1 MTTIKLS
8 FRNIKKSFK
17 DYAIYFF
24 TLILGVAIFYVFNSI
39 ESQTVLLDVTNST
52 HKVIDLMTNMLS
64 GASVFVAFILGFL
77 IIYASRF
84 LIKRRNKEF
93 GIYMLL
99 GMSKRKISMILF
111 FETILIGIIS
121 LAVGLGL
128 GVLLSQLMSMLVANM
143 FEADMTK
150 YEFIF
155 SSQACIKTIIYFGI
169 MYVIV
174 MLFNTVNI
182 GKCKLI
188 DLIQTNKKSEKVKMK
203 NPMLCTIVFI
213 ISAIAL
219 GYAYYM
225 VTGGINET
233 IKPPE
238 DIFKPIVIGAVS
250 TFFIFWSLSGLI
262 LKIVTSMKNLYVK
275 GLNTFTFRQLS
286 SKINSTVFSMT
297 IISLML
303 FVTICVLS
311 SALSLKNSMTANLD
325 ELAPADIQLE
335 KRVLNEDWLDQGYNE
350 EQIKNSKLSIR
361 EILEKFDFN
370 IDSYLEESV
379 EYNLYQT
386 EELTFGDTLGDN
398 WETIKNTYTSL
409 IPYNVPYNVADD
421 IMTISDYNKVAK
433 FYGNEE
439 YTINEDEYIIVADYD
454 SMIEIRNVALKDN
467 QEITVFGHTLK
478 PKYNECQYGFVEMA
492 SNHINSGIIIVPDD
506 IVDDNYIVYNS
517 IIGNYYTDSL
527 DEQREIQEQIKN
539 LVNNPISL
547 EYNLP
552 SINSKVDISEASI
565 GTGALVTFLGLY
577 LGIVFL
583 IASVAILALKELT
596 ESTDNKERYNMLRK
610 LGADEK
616 MINKSLFRQ
625 IAIFFMF
632 PLLIAIIHSIFGITF
647 CSYIIE
653 TFGNEQLLPSIIMT
667 AIFIVVFYGGYFL
680 ITYLSSKN
688 IIKENRNAREY

>member
-52 HKVIDLMTNMLS
+52 HEVIDLMTNMLS

-233 IKPPE
+233 IKTPE

-286 SKINSTVFSMT
+286 SKINTTVFSMT

-409 IPYNVPYNVADD
+409 IPYNVADD

-667 AIFIVVFYGGYFL
+667 AIFILRSRGEKL
-680 ITYLSSKN
+680 LQ
-688 IIKENRNAREY
+688 

>member
-39 ESQTVLLDVTNST
+39 ESQTVLLDVTEST
-52 HKVIDLMTNMLS
+52 YEVIGMMTTMLS
-64 GASVFVAFILGFL
+64 AASVFVAFILGFL

-150 YEFIF
+150 YQFIF
-155 SSQACIKTIIYFGI
+155 SQDACIKTLIYFGI

-174 MLFNTVNI
+174 MLFNAINV

-188 DLIQTNKKSEKVKMK
+188 DLIQTSKKSETIKLK
-203 NPMLCTIVFI
+203 NPLLCTVVFI
-213 ISAIAL
+213 LSAIAL

-233 IKPPE
+233 IKTPE
-238 DIFKPIVIGAVS
+238 DILKPIVIGAIS

-262 LKIVTSMKNLYVK
+262 LKIVMSMKNLYVK
-275 GLNTFTFRQLS
+275 GLNAFTFRQVS
-286 SKINSTVFSMT
+286 SKINTTVFSMT

-311 SALSLKNSMTANLD
+311 SSLSLKNSMTANLD
-325 ELAPADIQLE
+325 ELAPADIQLTISV
-335 KRVLNEDWLDQGYNE
+335 KDDDWLDQGYNE
-350 EQIKNSKLSIR
+350 KQIENSKLGVGKT
-361 EILEKFDFN
+361 LEAFDFN
-370 IDSYLEESV
+370 IDDYFKEYV
-379 EYNLYQT
+379 EYNSYRM
-386 EELTFGDTLGDN
+386 EDFTFADSLGDSLEYVEN
-398 WETIKNTYTSL
+398 NNTSM
-409 IPYNVPYNVADD
+409 IPYNMPEE
-421 IMTISDYNKVAK
+421 IIKLSDYNKIARI
-433 FYGNEE
+433 YNNEE
-439 YTINEDEYIIVADYD
+439 YTLNQDEYMIIADYD
-454 SMIEIRNVALKDN
+454 SMIAIRNIALEKG
-467 QEITVFGHTLK
+467 QELTIFGHKLK
-478 PKYNECQYGFVEMA
+478 PKYNECKDGFIEMA
-492 SNHINSGIIIVPDD
+492 SNHINSGVIVVPDE
-506 IVDDNYIVYNS
+506 IVDEQYLAFNS
-517 IIGNYYTDSL
+517 IIGNYYTDDL
-527 DEQREIQEQIKN
+527 DEQREIKEQILDLVKN
-539 LVNNPISL
+539 PLSAEYCLPTVNSR
-547 EYNLP
+547 
-552 SINSKVDISEASI
+552 VDISEASI
-565 GTGALVTFLGLY
+565 GLGALVTFLGLY

-596 ESTDNKERYNMLRK
+596 ESTDNKERYKMLRK

-632 PLLIAIIHSIFGITF
+632 PLLVAIIHSIFGIKF
-647 CSYIIE
+647 CSYIIS
-653 TFGNEQLLPSIIMT
+653 TFGNEQLLNSIIMT
-667 AIFIVVFYGGYFL
+667 AVFIVVIYGGYFL
-680 ITYLSSKN
+680 ITYLCSKN
-688 IIKENRNAREY
+688 IIKEK

>member
-233 IKPPE
+233 IKTPE
-238 DIFKPIVIGAVS
+238 NIFKPIVIGAVS

-286 SKINSTVFSMT
+286 SKINTTVFSMT

-409 IPYNVPYNVADD
+409 IPYNVADD

-492 SNHINSGIIIVPDD
+492 GNHMNSGIIIVPDD

>member
-155 SSQACIKTIIYFGI
+155 SSQACIKTIVYFGI
-169 MYVIV
+169 MYAIV

-286 SKINSTVFSMT
+286 SKINTTVFSMT

-409 IPYNVPYNVADD
+409 IPYNVADD

-565 GTGALVTFLGLY
+565 GIGALVTFLGLY

>member
-39 ESQTVLLDVTNST
+39 ESQTVLLDITEST
-52 HKVIDLMTNMLS
+52 YDIIDTLSNMLS

-84 LIKRRNKEF
+84 LMKRRNKEF

-128 GVLLSQLMSMLVANM
+128 GVALSQLMSMLVANM
-143 FEADMTK
+143 FEADMTR

-155 SSQACIKTIIYFGI
+155 SSNACIKTLIYFGI

-174 MLFNTVNI
+174 MLFNVINV

-188 DLIQTNKKSEKVKMK
+188 DLIQTSKKSETVKMK

-213 ISAIAL
+213 LSVIAL
-219 GYAYYM
+219 GYAYYL
-225 VTGGINET
+225 VTGGVNET
-233 IKPPE
+233 VQTPDGIIKP
-238 DIFKPIVIGAVS
+238 IIIGAVA
-250 TFFIFWSLSGLI
+250 TFFLFWSLSGLM
-262 LKIVTSMKNLYVK
+262 LKIVMGMKNLYVK
-275 GLNTFTFRQLS
+275 GLNTFTLRQVS
-286 SKINSTVFSMT
+286 SKINTTVFSMT
-297 IISLML
+297 IICLML

-311 SALSLKNSMTANLD
+311 SALSLKNSMTENLNA
-325 ELAPADIQLE
+325 LAPADIQLSISVKDE
-335 KRVLNEDWLDQGYNE
+335 SWLDQGYNE
-350 EQIKNSKLSIR
+350 AQIENSKLGVR
-361 EILEKFDFN
+361 KTLEAFGLN
-370 IDSYLEESV
+370 IEDYLQESV
-379 EYNLYQT
+379 EYNSYRMDG
-386 EELTFGDTLGDN
+386 LTFGDSLGDSL
-398 WETIKNTYTSL
+398 EHIKNNTTSM
-409 IPYNVPYNVADD
+409 IPYNMPEE
-421 IMTISDYNKVAK
+421 IMTISDYNQVAR

-439 YTINEDEYIIVADYD
+439 YTLADDEYIIIADYD
-454 SMIEIRNVALKDN
+454 AMIAIRNVALANN
-467 QEITVFGHTLK
+467 QELTIFGHTLK
-478 PKYNECQYGFVEMA
+478 PKYQECQYGFVEMA
-492 SNHINSGIIIVPDD
+492 SNHINSGIIIVPDN
-506 IVDDNYIVYNS
+506 VVSEEECSYNS

-527 DEQREIQEQIKN
+527 DEQREIQDKIKTMIQ
-539 LVNNPISL
+539 NPLSAEYSL
-547 EYNLP
+547 PNV
-552 SINSKVDISEASI
+552 NSKVDISEASI
-565 GTGALVTFLGLY
+565 GLGALVTFLGLY

-596 ESTDNKERYNMLRK
+596 ESTDNKERYAMLRK

-632 PLLIAIIHSIFGITF
+632 PLLVAIIHSIFGITF
-647 CSYIIE
+647 CSYVIS
-653 TFGNEQLLPSIIMT
+653 TFGNEQLLPSIIVT
-667 AIFIVVFYGGYFL
+667 AIFIVVIYGGYFL
-680 ITYLSSKN
+680 ITYFSSKN
-688 IIKENRNAREY
+688 IIKER

>member
-39 ESQTVLLDVTNST
+39 ESQTVLLDITEST
-52 HKVIDLMTNMLS
+52 YYIIDTLSNMLS
-64 GASVFVAFILGFL
+64 GASIFVAFILGFL

-84 LIKRRNKEF
+84 LMKRRNKEF

-128 GVLLSQLMSMLVANM
+128 GVVLSQLMSMLVANM

-155 SSQACIKTIIYFGI
+155 SSDACIKTLIYFGI

-174 MLFNTVNI
+174 MLFNVINV

-188 DLIQTNKKSEKVKMK
+188 DLIQTSKKSETVKMK

-213 ISAIAL
+213 LSAIAL
-219 GYAYYM
+219 GYAYWL
-225 VTGGINET
+225 VTGGVNET
-233 IKPPE
+233 IITPE
-238 DIFKPIVIGAVS
+238 SIFKPIIIGAIS
-250 TFFIFWSLSGLI
+250 TFFLFWSLSGLM
-262 LKIVTSMKNLYVK
+262 LRIVMSMKNLYTK
-275 GLNTFTFRQLS
+275 GLNTFTLRQVS
-286 SKINSTVFSMT
+286 SKINTTVFSMT
-297 IISLML
+297 IICLML

-311 SALSLKNSMTANLD
+311 SALSLKNSMTENLN
-325 ELAPADIQLE
+325 ELAPADIQLSISVKDE
-335 KRVLNEDWLDQGYNE
+335 SWLDQGYNE
-350 EQIKNSKLSIR
+350 VQIENSKLGVR
-361 EILEKFDFN
+361 KTLEAFGFN
-370 IDSYLEESV
+370 IDDYLQESV
-379 EYNLYQT
+379 EYNSYRMDG
-386 EELTFGDTLGDN
+386 LTFGDSLGDSL
-398 WETIKNTYTSL
+398 EYIKSNSTSM
-409 IPYNVPYNVADD
+409 IPYNMQEE
-421 IMTISDYNKVAK
+421 IMTISDYNKLAR

-439 YTINEDEYIIVADYD
+439 YTLENNEYMIIADYD
-454 SMIEIRNVALKDN
+454 SMIAIRNVALANN
-467 QEITVFGHTLK
+467 QELTIFGHTLK
-478 PKYNECQYGFVEMA
+478 PKYQECKYGFVEMA
-492 SNHINSGIIIVPDD
+492 SNHINSGIIIVPDN
-506 IVDDNYIVYNS
+506 VVSEKYRSYNS

-527 DEQREIQEQIKN
+527 EEQREIQEQIKS
-539 LVNNPISL
+539 LVKNPLSVEYSL
-547 EYNLP
+547 PNV
-552 SINSKVDISEASI
+552 NSKVDISEASI
-565 GTGALVTFLGLY
+565 GLGALVTFLGLY

-596 ESTDNKERYNMLRK
+596 ESTDNKERYAMLRK

-632 PLLIAIIHSIFGITF
+632 PLLVAIIHSIFGITF
-647 CSYIIE
+647 CSYVIS

-667 AIFIVVFYGGYFL
+667 AVFIVVIYGGYFL
-680 ITYLSSKN
+680 ITYFSSKN
-688 IIKENRNAREY
+688 IIKER

>member
-39 ESQTVLLDVTNST
+39 ESQTVLLDITEST
-52 HKVIDLMTNMLS
+52 YDIIDTLSNMLS

-84 LIKRRNKEF
+84 LMKRRNKEF

-128 GVLLSQLMSMLVANM
+128 GVALSQLMSMLVANM
-143 FEADMTK
+143 FEADMTR

-155 SSQACIKTIIYFGI
+155 SRDACIKTLIYFGI

-174 MLFNTVNI
+174 MLFNVINV

-188 DLIQTNKKSEKVKMK
+188 DLIQTSKKSETVKMK

-213 ISAIAL
+213 ISVIAL
-219 GYAYYM
+219 GYAYYL
-225 VTGGINET
+225 VTGGVNET
-233 IKPPE
+233 VQPPDGIIKP
-238 DIFKPIVIGAVS
+238 IIIGAVA
-250 TFFIFWSLSGLI
+250 TFFLFWSLSGLM
-262 LKIVTSMKNLYVK
+262 LKIVMGMKNLYVK
-275 GLNTFTFRQLS
+275 GLNTFTLRQVS
-286 SKINSTVFSMT
+286 SKINTTVFSMT
-297 IISLML
+297 IICLML

-311 SALSLKNSMTANLD
+311 SSLSLKNSMTENLNA
-325 ELAPADIQLE
+325 LAPADIQLSISVKDE
-335 KRVLNEDWLDQGYNE
+335 SWLDQGYNE
-350 EQIKNSKLSIR
+350 AQIENSKLGVR
-361 EILEKFDFN
+361 KTLEAFGIN
-370 IDSYLEESV
+370 IDDYLQESV
-379 EYNLYQT
+379 EYNSYRMDD
-386 EELTFGDTLGDN
+386 LTFGDSLGDSL
-398 WETIKNTYTSL
+398 EYIKNNSTSM
-409 IPYNVPYNVADD
+409 IPYNMPEE
-421 IMTISDYNKVAK
+421 IMTISDYNKVAR

-439 YTINEDEYIIVADYD
+439 YTLADDEYIIIADYD
-454 SMIEIRNVALKDN
+454 AMIAIRNVALEN
-467 QEITVFGHTLK
+467 EQELTIFGHTLK
-478 PKYNECQYGFVEMA
+478 PKYQECQYGFVEMA
-492 SNHINSGIIIVPDD
+492 SNHINSGIIIVPDA
-506 IVDDNYIVYNS
+506 VVSGKECSYNS

-527 DEQREIQEQIKN
+527 DEQREIQDKIKTMIQ
-539 LVNNPISL
+539 NPLSAEYSL
-547 EYNLP
+547 PNV
-552 SINSKVDISEASI
+552 NSKADISEASI
-565 GTGALVTFLGLY
+565 GLGALVTFLGLY

-596 ESTDNKERYNMLRK
+596 ESTDNKERYTVLRK

-632 PLLIAIIHSIFGITF
+632 PLIVAVIHSIFGITF
-647 CSYIIE
+647 CSYVIS

-667 AIFIVVFYGGYFL
+667 AIFIVVIYGGYFL
-680 ITYLSSKN
+680 ITYFSSKN
-688 IIKENRNAREY
+688 IIKER

>member
-39 ESQTVLLDVTNST
+39 ESQTVLLDITEST
-52 HKVIDLMTNMLS
+52 YDIIDTLSNMLS
-64 GASVFVAFILGFL
+64 GASVFIAFILGFL

-84 LIKRRNKEF
+84 LMKRRNKEF

-128 GVLLSQLMSMLVANM
+128 GVALSQLMSMLVANM
-143 FEADMTK
+143 FEADMTR

-155 SSQACIKTIIYFGI
+155 SSNACIKTLIYFGI

-174 MLFNTVNI
+174 MLFNVINV

-188 DLIQTNKKSEKVKMK
+188 DLIQTSKKSETVKMK

-213 ISAIAL
+213 ISVIAL
-219 GYAYYM
+219 GYAYYL
-225 VTGGINET
+225 VTGGVNET
-233 IKPPE
+233 VQTPDGIIKP
-238 DIFKPIVIGAVS
+238 IIIGAVA
-250 TFFIFWSLSGLI
+250 TFFLFWSLSGLM
-262 LKIVTSMKNLYVK
+262 LKIVMNMKNLYVK
-275 GLNTFTFRQLS
+275 GLNTFTLRQVS
-286 SKINSTVFSMT
+286 SKINTTVFSMT
-297 IISLML
+297 IICLML

-311 SALSLKNSMTANLD
+311 SALSLKNSMTENLNA
-325 ELAPADIQLE
+325 LAPADIQLSISVKDE
-335 KRVLNEDWLDQGYNE
+335 SWLDQGYNE
-350 EQIKNSKLSIR
+350 AQIENSKLGVR
-361 EILEKFDFN
+361 KTLEAFGLN
-370 IDSYLEESV
+370 IEDYLQESV
-379 EYNLYQT
+379 EYNSYRMDG
-386 EELTFGDTLGDN
+386 LTFGDSLGDSL
-398 WETIKNTYTSL
+398 EYIKNNSTSM
-409 IPYNVPYNVADD
+409 IPYNMPEE
-421 IMTISDYNKVAK
+421 IMTISDYNKVAR

-439 YTINEDEYIIVADYD
+439 YTLENNEYMIIADYD
-454 SMIEIRNVALKDN
+454 AMIAIRNVALANN
-467 QEITVFGHTLK
+467 QELTIFGHTLK
-478 PKYNECQYGFVEMA
+478 PKYQECQYGFVEMA
-492 SNHINSGIIIVPDD
+492 SNHINSGIIIVPDN
-506 IVDDNYIVYNS
+506 VVSEEECSYNS

-527 DEQREIQEQIKN
+527 DEQREIQDKIKTMIQ
-539 LVNNPISL
+539 NPLSAEYSL
-547 EYNLP
+547 PNV
-552 SINSKVDISEASI
+552 NSKVDISEASI
-565 GTGALVTFLGLY
+565 GLGALVTFLGLY

-596 ESTDNKERYNMLRK
+596 ESTDNKERYAMLRK

-632 PLLIAIIHSIFGITF
+632 PLLVAIIHSIFGITF
-647 CSYIIE
+647 CSYVIS
-653 TFGNEQLLPSIIMT
+653 TFGNEQLLPSIIVT
-667 AIFIVVFYGGYFL
+667 AIFIVVIYGGYFL
-680 ITYLSSKN
+680 ITYFSSKN
-688 IIKENRNAREY
+688 IIKER

>member
-52 HKVIDLMTNMLS
+52 HEVIDLMTNMLS

-203 NPMLCTIVFI
+203 NPMICTIVFI

-262 LKIVTSMKNLYVK
+262 LKAVMSMKNLYVK

-286 SKINSTVFSMT
+286 SKINTTVFSMT

-325 ELAPADIQLE
+325 ELAPADIQFTISV
-335 KRVLNEDWLDQGYNE
+335 KDDDWLDQGYNE
-350 EQIKNSKLSIR
+350 QQIENSKLGVR
-361 EILEKFDFN
+361 KNLEALNLDLDN
-370 IDSYLEESV
+370 YLNESV
-379 EYNLYQT
+379 EYNIYRT
-386 EELTFGDTLGDN
+386 EDLTFDDTLGN
-398 WETIKNTYTSL
+398 SMEEVERNYLTSM
-409 IPYNVPYNVADD
+409 IPYSVSEM
-421 IMTISDYNKVAK
+421 IMTISDYNNVAK
-433 FYGNEE
+433 IYNNEQ
-439 YTINEDEYIIVADYD
+439 YTLNDDEYMIIADYD
-454 SMIEIRNVALKDN
+454 SMIQIRNIALKN
-467 QEITVFGHTLK
+467 NEEINVFGHTLK
-478 PKYNECQYGFVEMA
+478 PKYNECKDGFVDM
-492 SNHINSGIIIVPDD
+492 SINHINSGIIVVPDSV
-506 IVDDNYIVYNS
+506 VDNNFKAYNS
-517 IIGNYYTDSL
+517 IIGNYKTESL
-527 DEQREIQEQIKN
+527 DEQKDIENTIKN
-539 LVNNPISL
+539 LINNPLS
-547 EYNLP
+547 EQYNLP
-552 SINSKVDISEASI
+552 TVNTRLDISEASI
-565 GTGALVTFLGLY
+565 GLSALVTFLGLY

-596 ESTDNKERYNMLRK
+596 ESADNKERYNMLRK

-667 AIFIVVFYGGYFL
+667 AIFIVVIYGGYFL
-680 ITYLSSKN
+680 ITYLYSKN

>member
-52 HKVIDLMTNMLS
+52 HEVIDLMTNMLS

-99 GMSKRKISMILF
+99 GMSKRKISMVLF

-121 LAVGLGL
+121 LAVGLGV

-286 SKINSTVFSMT
+286 SKINTTVFSMT

-409 IPYNVPYNVADD
+409 IPYNVADD

-565 GTGALVTFLGLY
+565 GIGALVTFLGLY

>member
-52 HKVIDLMTNMLS
+52 HEVIDLMTNMLS

-169 MYVIV
+169 MYAIV

-225 VTGGINET
+225 VTGGINEI
-233 IKPPE
+233 IKTPE

-262 LKIVTSMKNLYVK
+262 LKAVMSMKNLYVK

-286 SKINSTVFSMT
+286 SKINTTVFSMT

-325 ELAPADIQLE
+325 ELAPADIQLTISV
-335 KRVLNEDWLDQGYNE
+335 KDDDWLDQGYNE
-350 EQIKNSKLSIR
+350 QQIENSKLGVR
-361 EILEKFDFN
+361 KNLEALNLDLDN
-370 IDSYLEESV
+370 YLNESV
-379 EYNLYQT
+379 EYNIYRT
-386 EELTFGDTLGDN
+386 EDLTFDDTLGN
-398 WETIKNTYTSL
+398 SMEEVERNYLTSM
-409 IPYNVPYNVADD
+409 IPYSVSEM
-421 IMTISDYNKVAK
+421 IMTISDYNNVAK
-433 FYGNEE
+433 IYNNEQ
-439 YTINEDEYIIVADYD
+439 YTLNDDEYMIIADYD
-454 SMIEIRNVALKDN
+454 SMIQIRNIALKN
-467 QEITVFGHTLK
+467 NEEINVFGHTLK
-478 PKYNECQYGFVEMA
+478 PKYNECKDGFVDMS
-492 SNHINSGIIIVPDD
+492 SNHINSGIIVVPDSV
-506 IVDDNYIVYNS
+506 VDNNFKAYNS
-517 IIGNYYTDSL
+517 IIGNYKTESL
-527 DEQREIQEQIKN
+527 DEQKDIENTIKN
-539 LVNNPISL
+539 LINNPLS
-547 EYNLP
+547 EQYNLP
-552 SINSKVDISEASI
+552 TVNTRLDISEASI
-565 GTGALVTFLGLY
+565 GLGALVTFLGLY

-583 IASVAILALKELT
+583 IASDAILALKELT

-667 AIFIVVFYGGYFL
+667 AIFIVVIYGGYFL

>member
-52 HKVIDLMTNMLS
+52 HEVIDLMTNMLS

-286 SKINSTVFSMT
+286 SKINTTVFSMT

-325 ELAPADIQLE
+325 ELAPADIQLTISV
-335 KRVLNEDWLDQGYNE
+335 KDDDWLDQGYNE
-350 EQIKNSKLSIR
+350 QQIENSKLGVR
-361 EILEKFDFN
+361 KNLEALNLD
-370 IDSYLEESV
+370 IDNYLKESV
-379 EYNLYQT
+379 EYNIYRT
-386 EELTFGDTLGDN
+386 KDLTFDDTLGDSMEEVQRN
-398 WETIKNTYTSL
+398 YLTSM
-409 IPYNVPYNVADD
+409 IPYSVSEM
-421 IMTISDYNKVAK
+421 IMTISDYNNVAK
-433 FYGNEE
+433 IYNNEE
-439 YTINEDEYIIVADYD
+439 YTLNDDEYMIIADYD
-454 SMIEIRNVALKDN
+454 SMIQIRNIALKN
-467 QEITVFGHTLK
+467 NEEINVFGHTLK
-478 PKYNECQYGFVEMA
+478 PKYNECKDGFVDMS
-492 SNHINSGIIIVPDD
+492 SNHINSGIIVVPDSV
-506 IVDDNYIVYNS
+506 VDNNFKAYNS
-517 IIGNYYTDSL
+517 IIGNYKTESI
-527 DEQREIQEQIKN
+527 DEQRNIENMIKN
-539 LVNNPISL
+539 LIKNPLS
-547 EYNLP
+547 EQYNLP
-552 SINSKVDISEASI
+552 TVNSRLDISEASI
-565 GTGALVTFLGLY
+565 GLGALVTFLGLY

-632 PLLIAIIHSIFGITF
+632 PLLVAIIHSIFGIAF
-647 CSYIIE
+647 CSYVIS
-653 TFGNEQLLPSIIMT
+653 TFGNEKLLPSIIMT
-667 AIFIVVFYGGYFL
+667 AIFIVVIYGGYFL
-680 ITYLSSKN
+680 ITYLCSKN

>member
-1 MTTIKLS
+1 MTTIKLA

-39 ESQTVLLDVTNST
+39 ESQTVLLDITEST
-52 HKVIDLMTNMLS
+52 YDIIDTLSNMLS

-84 LIKRRNKEF
+84 LMKRRNKEF

-128 GVLLSQLMSMLVANM
+128 GVALSQLMSMLVANM
-143 FEADMTK
+143 FEADMTR

-155 SSQACIKTIIYFGI
+155 SSDACIKTLIYFGI

-174 MLFNTVNI
+174 MLFNVINV

-188 DLIQTNKKSEKVKMK
+188 DLIQTSKKSETVKMK

-213 ISAIAL
+213 LSVIAL
-219 GYAYYM
+219 GYAYWL
-225 VTGGINET
+225 VTGGVNET
-233 IKPPE
+233 VQTPDGIIKP
-238 DIFKPIVIGAVS
+238 IIIGAVA
-250 TFFIFWSLSGLI
+250 TFFLFWSLSGLM
-262 LKIVTSMKNLYVK
+262 LKIVMGMKNLYVK
-275 GLNTFTFRQLS
+275 GLNTFTLRQVS
-286 SKINSTVFSMT
+286 SKINTTVFSMT
-297 IISLML
+297 IICLML

-311 SALSLKNSMTANLD
+311 SSLSLKNSMTENLNA
-325 ELAPADIQLE
+325 LAPADIQLSISV
-335 KRVLNEDWLDQGYNE
+335 KDDSWLDQGYNKA
-350 EQIKNSKLSIR
+350 QIENSKLGVR
-361 EILEKFDFN
+361 KTLEAFGIN
-370 IDSYLEESV
+370 IDDYLQESV
-379 EYNLYQT
+379 EYNSYRMDG
-386 EELTFGDTLGDN
+386 LTFGDSLGDSL
-398 WETIKNTYTSL
+398 EYIKSNTTSM
-409 IPYNVPYNVADD
+409 IPYSMQEE
-421 IMTISDYNKVAK
+421 IMTISDYNKIAR

-439 YTINEDEYIIVADYD
+439 YTLADDEYMIIADYD
-454 SMIEIRNVALKDN
+454 AMIAIRNIALENN
-467 QEITVFGHTLK
+467 QELTIFGHTLK
-478 PKYNECQYGFVEMA
+478 PRYQECKYGFVEMA
-492 SNHINSGIIIVPDD
+492 SNHINSGIIIVPDA
-506 IVDDNYIVYNS
+506 VVGGKECSYNS

-527 DEQREIQEQIKN
+527 DEQREIQDKIKTMIQ
-539 LVNNPISL
+539 NPLSAEYSL
-547 EYNLP
+547 PNV
-552 SINSKVDISEASI
+552 NSKADISEASI
-565 GTGALVTFLGLY
+565 GLGALVTFLGLY

-596 ESTDNKERYNMLRK
+596 ESTDNKERYAVLRK

-632 PLLIAIIHSIFGITF
+632 PLIVAVIHSIFGITF
-647 CSYIIE
+647 CSYVIS
-653 TFGNEQLLPSIIMT
+653 TFGNKHLLPSIIMT
-667 AIFIVVFYGGYFL
+667 AIFIVVIYGGYFL
-680 ITYLSSKN
+680 ITYFSSKN
-688 IIKENRNAREY
+688 IIKER

>member
-39 ESQTVLLDVTNST
+39 ESQTVLLDITEST
-52 HKVIDLMTNMLS
+52 YDIIDTLSNMLS

-84 LIKRRNKEF
+84 LMKRRNKEF

-128 GVLLSQLMSMLVANM
+128 GVVLSQLMSMLVANM
-143 FEADMTK
+143 FEADMTR

-155 SSQACIKTIIYFGI
+155 SSDACIKTLIYFGI

-174 MLFNTVNI
+174 MLFNVINV

-188 DLIQTNKKSEKVKMK
+188 DLIQTSKKSETVKMK

-213 ISAIAL
+213 ISVIAL
-219 GYAYYM
+219 GYAYYL
-225 VTGGINET
+225 VTGGVNET
-233 IKPPE
+233 VQTPDGIIKP
-238 DIFKPIVIGAVS
+238 IIIGAVA
-250 TFFIFWSLSGLI
+250 TFFLFWSLSGLM
-262 LKIVTSMKNLYVK
+262 LKIVMNMKNLYVK
-275 GLNTFTFRQLS
+275 GLNTFTLRQVS
-286 SKINSTVFSMT
+286 SKINTTVFSMT
-297 IISLML
+297 IICLML

-311 SALSLKNSMTANLD
+311 SALSLKNSMTENLNA
-325 ELAPADIQLE
+325 LAPADIQLSISVKDE
-335 KRVLNEDWLDQGYNE
+335 SWLDQGYNE
-350 EQIKNSKLSIR
+350 AQIENSKLGVR
-361 EILEKFDFN
+361 KTLEAFGLN
-370 IDSYLEESV
+370 IEDYLQESV
-379 EYNLYQT
+379 EYNSYRMDG
-386 EELTFGDTLGDN
+386 LTFGDSLGDSL
-398 WETIKNTYTSL
+398 EYIKNNSTSM
-409 IPYNVPYNVADD
+409 IPYNMPEE
-421 IMTISDYNKVAK
+421 IMTISDYNKVAR

-439 YTINEDEYIIVADYD
+439 YTLENNEYMIIADYD
-454 SMIEIRNVALKDN
+454 AMIAIRNVALANN
-467 QEITVFGHTLK
+467 QELTIFGHTLK
-478 PKYNECQYGFVEMA
+478 PKYQECQYGFVEMA
-492 SNHINSGIIIVPDD
+492 SNHINSGIIIVPDN
-506 IVDDNYIVYNS
+506 VVSEEECSYNS

-527 DEQREIQEQIKN
+527 EEQREIQEQIKS
-539 LVNNPISL
+539 LVKNPLSAEYSL
-547 EYNLP
+547 PNV
-552 SINSKVDISEASI
+552 NSKVDISEASI
-565 GTGALVTFLGLY
+565 GLGALVTFLGLY

-583 IASVAILALKELT
+583 IASVTILALKELT
-596 ESTDNKERYNMLRK
+596 ESTDNKERYAMLRK

-632 PLLIAIIHSIFGITF
+632 PLLVAIIHSIFGITF
-647 CSYIIE
+647 CSYVIS
-653 TFGNEQLLPSIIMT
+653 TFGNEQLLPSIIVT
-667 AIFIVVFYGGYFL
+667 AIFIVVIYGGYFL
-680 ITYLSSKN
+680 ITYFSSKN
-688 IIKENRNAREY
+688 IIKER

>member
-39 ESQTVLLDVTNST
+39 ESQTVLLDVTEST
-52 HKVIDLMTNMLS
+52 YEVINMMTTMLS
-64 GASVFVAFILGFL
+64 AASVFVAFILGFL

-233 IKPPE
+233 IKTPE

-286 SKINSTVFSMT
+286 SKINTTVFSMT

-409 IPYNVPYNVADD
+409 IPYNVADD

-565 GTGALVTFLGLY
+565 GIGALVTFLGLY

-667 AIFIVVFYGGYFL
+667 AIFIVVIYGGYFL
-680 ITYLSSKN
+680 ITYLYSKN

>member
-39 ESQTVLLDVTNST
+39 ESQTVLLDVTQST
-52 HKVIDLMTNMLS
+52 YDIIDMMTNMLS

-84 LIKRRNKEF
+84 LMKRRNKEF

-99 GMSKRKISMILF
+99 GMGKRKISMILF

-128 GVLLSQLMSMLVANM
+128 GIALSQLMSMLVANM
-143 FEADMTK
+143 FEADMTR

-155 SSQACIKTIIYFGI
+155 SSSACIKTLIYFGI

-174 MLFNTVNI
+174 MLFNAINV

-188 DLIQTNKKSEKVKMK
+188 DLIQTSKKSETVKMK
-203 NPMLCTIVFI
+203 NSMLCTIVFI
-213 ISAIAL
+213 VSAIAL

-233 IKPPE
+233 IKTAE
-238 DIFKPIVIGAVS
+238 DIFKPIIIGGIS

-262 LKIVTSMKNLYVK
+262 LKIVMSMKNLYVK
-275 GLNTFTFRQLS
+275 GLNTFTLRQVS
-286 SKINSTVFSMT
+286 SKINTTVFSMT

-311 SALSLKNSMTANLD
+311 SALSLKNSISTNLD
-325 ELAPADIQLE
+325 ELAPADIQLSIAV
-335 KRVLNEDWLDQGYNE
+335 KDDDGLNQGYTKK
-350 EQIKNSKLSIR
+350 QIENSKLGVR
-361 EILEKFDFN
+361 KTLEAFNFD
-370 IDSYLEESV
+370 IDAYLKESV
-379 EYNLYQT
+379 EYNSYRMDDF
-386 EELTFGDTLGDN
+386 TFGDSLGDSL
-398 WETIKNTYTSL
+398 EYIKNNSTSM
-409 IPYNVPYNVADD
+409 IPYNMPEE

-439 YTINEDEYIIVADYD
+439 YTLNKDEYIIIADYD
-454 SMIEIRNVALKDN
+454 SMVAIRNVALEAN
-467 QEITVFGHTLK
+467 QELTIFGHTLK
-478 PKYNECQYGFVEMA
+478 PKYSECQYGFTEMA
-492 SNHINSGIIIVPDD
+492 GNHINSGIIIVPDE
-506 IVDDNYIVYNS
+506 IVNEQYISFNS
-517 IIGNYYTDSL
+517 IIGNYNTDSL
-527 DEQREIQEQIKN
+527 DEQREIQEQIRK
-539 LVNNPISL
+539 LVNNPIAS
-547 EYNLP
+547 EYCLP
-552 SINSKVDISEASI
+552 TINSRVDISEASI
-565 GTGALVTFLGLY
+565 GLGALVTFLGLY
-577 LGIVFL
+577 LGVVFL

-596 ESTDNKERYNMLRK
+596 ESTDNKERYKMLRK

-632 PLLIAIIHSIFGITF
+632 PLIVAIIHSIFGITF
-647 CSYIIE
+647 CSYIIS

-667 AIFIVVFYGGYFL
+667 AIFIVIIYGGYFL
-680 ITYLSSKN
+680 ITYLCSKN
-688 IIKENRNAREY
+688 IIKER

>member
-52 HKVIDLMTNMLS
+52 HEVIDLMTNMLS

-286 SKINSTVFSMT
+286 SKINTTVFSMT

-350 EQIKNSKLSIR
+350 EQIRNSKLSIR

-386 EELTFGDTLGDN
+386 EDLTFGDTLGDSLDK
-398 WETIKNTYTSL
+398 IKNTYTSM
-409 IPYNVPYNVADD
+409 VPYNIADD
-421 IMTISDYNKVAK
+421 IMKISDYNNVAK

-439 YTINEDEYIIVADYD
+439 YTLNEDEYLIVADFD
-454 SMIEIRNVALKDN
+454 SMIAIRNVALKDN
-467 QEITVFGHTLK
+467 QKITVFGHTLK

-492 SNHINSGIIIVPDD
+492 SNHINSGIIIVPDNV
-506 IVDDNYIVYNS
+506 VDDYYIAYNS
-517 IIGNYYTDSL
+517 VIGNYYTDSL

-539 LVNNPISL
+539 LVNNPISI

-565 GTGALVTFLGLY
+565 GIGALVTFLGLY

-632 PLLIAIIHSIFGITF
+632 PLLVAIIHSIFGITF
-647 CSYIIE
+647 CSYIIS

-667 AIFIVVFYGGYFL
+667 SIFIVVIYGGYFL
-680 ITYLSSKN
+680 ITYLCSKN
-688 IIKENRNAREY
+688 IIKENRNVREY

>member
-39 ESQTVLLDVTNST
+39 ESQTVLLDVTQST
-52 HKVIDLMTNMLS
+52 YEVIEMMTNMLS
-64 GASVFVAFILGFL
+64 AASVFVAFILGFL

-84 LIKRRNKEF
+84 LMKRRNKEF

-99 GMSKRKISMILF
+99 GMSKRKISMVLF

-121 LAVGLGL
+121 LVVGLGI
-128 GVLLSQLMSMLVANM
+128 GVLLSQLMSMLVANL
-143 FEADMTK
+143 FEADMTR

-155 SSQACIKTIIYFGI
+155 SSNACIKTLIYFGI

-174 MLFNTVNI
+174 MLLNSINV

-188 DLIQTNKKSEKVKMK
+188 DLIQTSKKSETVKMK
-203 NPMLCTIVFI
+203 NPMVCTIVFM

-233 IKPPE
+233 IKTPE
-238 DIFKPIVIGAVS
+238 DILKPIIIGAVS

-262 LKIVTSMKNLYVK
+262 LKIVMSMKNLYVK
-275 GLNTFTFRQLS
+275 GLNTFTLRQVS
-286 SKINSTVFSMT
+286 SKINTTVFSMT
-297 IISLML
+297 MISLML

-311 SALSLKNSMTANLD
+311 SALSLKNSMTVNLD

-350 EQIKNSKLSIR
+350 KQIENSKLGVR

-386 EELTFGDTLGDN
+386 EDLTFGDTLGDS

-409 IPYNVPYNVADD
+409 IPYNVTDD

-454 SMIEIRNVALKDN
+454 SMIEIRNVALKNN

-478 PKYNECQYGFVEMA
+478 PKYKECQYGFVEMA

-506 IVDDNYIVYNS
+506 IVDEHYIAYNS
-517 IIGNYYTDSL
+517 VIGNYYTNSL
-527 DEQREIQEQIKN
+527 DEQREIQEQILN
-539 LVNNPISL
+539 LVQNPLSAEYSL
-547 EYNLP
+547 P
-552 SINSKVDISEASI
+552 TVNSRVDISEASI
-565 GTGALVTFLGLY
+565 GIGALVTFLGLY

-596 ESTDNKERYNMLRK
+596 ESTDNKERYKMLRK

-616 MINKSLFRQ
+616 MVNKSLFRQ

-632 PLLIAIIHSIFGITF
+632 PLLVAIIHSIFGITF
-647 CSYIIE
+647 CSYIIS
-653 TFGNEQLLPSIIMT
+653 TFGNEQLLNSIIMT
-667 AIFIVVFYGGYFL
+667 AVFIVVIYGGYFL
-680 ITYLSSKN
+680 ITYLCSKN
-688 IIKENRNAREY
+688 IIKEK

>member
-286 SKINSTVFSMT
+286 SKINTTVFSMT

-409 IPYNVPYNVADD
+409 IPYNVADD

-667 AIFIVVFYGGYFL
+667 AIFIVVIYGGYFL
-680 ITYLSSKN
+680 ITYLYSKN

>member
-52 HKVIDLMTNMLS
+52 HEVIDLMTNMLS

-233 IKPPE
+233 IKTPE

-286 SKINSTVFSMT
+286 SKINTTVFSMT

-409 IPYNVPYNVADD
+409 IPYNVADD

-492 SNHINSGIIIVPDD
+492 CNHMNSGIIIVPDD

-565 GTGALVTFLGLY
+565 GIGALVTFLGLY

-667 AIFIVVFYGGYFL
+667 AIFIVVIYGGYFL
-680 ITYLSSKN
+680 ITYLYSKN

>member
-52 HKVIDLMTNMLS
+52 YEVIDLMTNMLS

-169 MYVIV
+169 MYAIV

-286 SKINSTVFSMT
+286 SKINTTVFSMT

-409 IPYNVPYNVADD
+409 IPYNVADD

-565 GTGALVTFLGLY
+565 GIGALVTFLGLY

-667 AIFIVVFYGGYFL
+667 AIFIVVIYGGYFL

>member
-52 HKVIDLMTNMLS
+52 HEVIDLMTNMLS

-233 IKPPE
+233 IKTPE

-286 SKINSTVFSMT
+286 SKINTTVFSMT

-361 EILEKFDFN
+361 EILEKFNFN

-409 IPYNVPYNVADD
+409 IPYNVADD

-565 GTGALVTFLGLY
+565 GIGALVTFLGLY

-667 AIFIVVFYGGYFL
+667 AIFIVVIYGGYFL
-680 ITYLSSKN
+680 ITYLYSKN

>member
-52 HKVIDLMTNMLS
+52 HEVIDLMTNMLS

-233 IKPPE
+233 IKTPE
-238 DIFKPIVIGAVS
+238 NIFKPIVIGAVS

-286 SKINSTVFSMT
+286 SKINTTVFSMT

-409 IPYNVPYNVADD
+409 IPYNVADD

-565 GTGALVTFLGLY
+565 GIGALVTFLGLY